1 MLRRVLLPLDAGD
14 DDTRAIAFTRTLAG
28 RAPLDVLLLRVE
40 EWPIA
45 GPGGA
50 YGWSPPSRAGR
61 LTRVRRALG
70 GPDPG
75 GVRLLAPQ
83 AISPASVLEKAR
95 RAGASLI
102 VLPYR
107 CEGLWSRL
115 FHGRACQWILWDSTI
130 PVLAVPEGGELP
142 PPGVSRVLFVHRGG
156 EGAVQGSGVAIEIAQ
171 LFDAGVG
178 LLRFSPPASPFP
190 DCVLRWVFGNPGGP
204 PGSPSD
210 EGLLSLFRK
219 RGVDARTLP
228 SAGASAAGV
237 TAWTRGSGVDLV
249 AFCRSAGPDRAVD
262 ALARHLLE
270 VLRVPVLLLRE
281 RPGRSRARGISP
293 LRLRL

>member
-14 DDTRAIAFTRTLAG
+14 DDTRAVAFTRTLAG

-40 EWPIA
+40 EWPLA

-50 YGWSPPSRAGR
+50 YGWSPPARAGR
-61 LTRVRRALG
+61 LTRVRRSLD
-70 GPDPG
+70 GPEPG
-75 GVRLLAPQ
+75 GVRLLSPQ

-95 RAGASLI
+95 RGGASLI

-107 CEGLWSRL
+107 SEGLWSRL
-115 FHGRACQWILWDSTI
+115 FRGRACQWILWDSSI
-130 PVLAVPEGGELP
+130 PVLAVPEGAELP
-142 PPGVSRVLFVHRGG
+142 PPGISRVLFVHRGG
-156 EGAVQGSGVAIEIAQ
+156 DGAVQGSRVAIEIAQ
-171 LFDAGVG
+171 LFDATVG
-178 LLRFSPPASPFP
+178 LLRFSSPASPLP
-190 DCVLRWVFGNPGGP
+190 DFVLRWVFGTPGGP
-204 PGSPSD
+204 PPSPSD
-210 EGLLSLFRK
+210 EGLEDLFRK

-249 AFCRSAGPDRAVD
+249 AFCRSAGPDRAGD

-281 RPGRSRARGISP
+281 RSDPGRARGVSR

>member
-1 MLRRVLLPLDAGD
+1 MLRRVLLPLDSGD
-14 DDTRAIAFTRTLAG
+14 DDTRAVAFTRALTG
-28 RAPLDVLLLRVE
+28 RGPIDVLLLRVE
-40 EWPIA
+40 EWPLA

-50 YGWSPPSRAGR
+50 YGWSPPARAGR
-61 LTRVRRALG
+61 LTRVKRSLG

-75 GVRLLAPQ
+75 GVRLLSPQ
-83 AISPASVLEKAR
+83 AISPAAVLDKAR
-95 RAGASLI
+95 RGGASLI

-115 FHGRACQWILWDSTI
+115 FHGRACQWILWDSPI

-142 PPGVSRVLFVHRGG
+142 SPGVSRVLFVHRGG
-156 EGAVQGSGVAIEIAQ
+156 EGAVQGSRVAIEIAQ
-171 LFDAGVG
+171 LFEATVG
-178 LLRFSPPASPFP
+178 LLRFSPPASPLP
-190 DCVLRWVFGNPGGP
+190 DFVVRWVFGSPGRP
-204 PGSPSD
+204 PSSPTD
-210 EGLLSLFRK
+210 ENLESLFRK

-228 SAGASAAGV
+228 SAGASMAGV

-249 AFCRSAGPDRAVD
+249 AFCRSAGPDRAGD

-281 RPGRSRARGISP
+281 RSSPGRARGISP

>member
-14 DDTRAIAFTRTLAG
+14 DDSRAVAFTRTLAR

-40 EWPIA
+40 EWPLA

-50 YGWSPPSRAGR
+50 YGWTPPARAGR
-61 LTRVRRALG
+61 LTRVRRSLD

-75 GVRLLAPQ
+75 GVRLLSPQ

-95 RAGASLI
+95 RGGASLI

-107 CEGLWSRL
+107 REGLWSRL
-115 FHGRACQWILWDSTI
+115 VHGRACQWILWDSPI
-130 PVLAVPEGGELP
+130 PVLAVPEGAELP
-142 PPGVSRVLFVHRGG
+142 APDVSRVLFVHRGG
-156 EGAVQGSGVAIEIAQ
+156 EGAVQGSRVAIELAQ
-171 LFDAGVG
+171 VFEATVG

-190 DCVLRWVFGNPGGP
+190 DFVLRWLFGDPAGP
-204 PGSPSD
+204 PPASGD
-210 EGLLSLFRK
+210 EGLESLFRK
-219 RGVDARTLP
+219 RGVDARALP

-237 TAWTRGSGVDLV
+237 TSWARGSSVDLV
-249 AFCRSAGPDRAVD
+249 AFCRSAGADRAVD

-270 VLRVPVLLLRE
+270 IHRVPVLLLRE
-281 RPGRSRARGISP
+281 RPGPGRAPGVSP